1 MRGCLSLPFRLLLL
15 ALLVLGGF
23 VAWSYREEIL
33 RRVHEW
39 TAQAG
44 ARGLVGHGNAA
55 LAPAARRKLESL
67 RGPRDTVLLSASELA
82 NLLAAAA
89 EQRLPRAL
97 DSIEVR
103 LGREDIE
110 VRARV
115 DTRSVPLSFGPLS
128 GVIRDHEPIEAGG
141 RLLYR
146 RSGLAEWE
154 ITRARVRGLPLPRD
168 VLGRLLARLGG
179 TTENVVPVPLP
190 PSIGGLRVSPGGVVL
205 YGLAP
210 ARRTP

>member
-1 MRGCLSLPFRLLLL
+1 MRGCLSLPFRLLAL

-39 TAQAG
+39 TAPG
-44 ARGLVGHGNAA
+44 AERNSVGHGDAA

-67 RGPRDTVLLSASELA
+67 GGPRDTVLLSAGELA
-82 NLLAAAA
+82 NLVAAGAAAV
-89 EQRLPRAL
+89 LPHAL
-97 DSIEVR
+97 DSIELR
-103 LGREDIE
+103 LGHDDIE

-115 DTRSVPLSFGPLS
+115 DTRDVPLAFGPLS

-141 RLLYR
+141 RLVYR

-154 ITRARVRGLPLPRD
+154 ITRARVRRFPLPRE
-168 VLGRLLARLGG
+168 VLSRLLARVGS
-179 TTENVVPVPLP
+179 TTESVVPVPLP
-190 PSIGGLRVSPGGVVL
+190 ASIGGLRVSPSGVVL
-205 YGLAP
+205 YATP
-210 ARRTP
+210 ARRP